1 MNSLQAVT
9 HVWDDA
15 EVPVVFMQLIVI
27 LGFVAPPF
35 IWFIRKVQAIT
46 RENILAHQKREEFA
60 SNMEE
65 VKSTMASLD
74 SALRQHMSSEERT
87 NARIEEVGNT
97 LTEKLEVMDRN
108 NATSHLTALKA
119 TWAISDK
126 PVNIAEV
133 WPGGYQYIWANEAF
147 LRLTNLTIDEIRTP
161 DAIFMSIAEPERELV
176 RSVGETIGQAGEDF
190 DGEYTLVD
198 ARTQI
203 PKGKVKTHG
212 HFIRGAGDRSYYL
225 ATVTPLWSESEP
237 TG

>member
-1 MNSLQAVT
+1 M
-9 HVWDDA
+9 
-15 EVPVVFMQLIVI
+15 FMQLIVI
-27 LGFVAPPF
+27 LGFIVPPF

-60 SNMEE
+60 TNMAQ
-65 VKSTMASLD
+65 VQSTMASLD
-74 SALRQHMSSEERT
+74 SALREHMSSEERT
-87 NARIEEVGNT
+87 NARIEEVGQA

-133 WPGGYQYIWANEAF
+133 WPGGYKYIWANEAF

-161 DAIFMSIAEPERELV
+161 DAIFMSISESERELV
-176 RSVGETIGQAGEDF
+176 RSVGETVGQAGEDF

-198 ARTQI
+198 ARTQK

-225 ATVTPLWSESEP
+225 ATVLPQWNESEP
-237 TG
+237 AG